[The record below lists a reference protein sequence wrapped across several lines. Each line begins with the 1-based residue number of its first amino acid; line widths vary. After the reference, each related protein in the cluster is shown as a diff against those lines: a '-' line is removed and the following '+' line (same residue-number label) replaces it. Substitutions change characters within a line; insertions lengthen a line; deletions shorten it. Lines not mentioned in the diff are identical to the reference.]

1 MAPAWSRLP
10 TPLPAVPASFESAH
24 SPLSAHATLVR
35 QLERVTRLH
44 ADRAANPVLAQGL
57 ARIASWQARRLARTY
72 EDLAAQ
78 ARYADAVRFFENDL
92 YGGTAFAER
101 DADLLRVVPMLS
113 RMLPERVVATVAQ
126 ASELNALSQELDQA
140 LLARLPSGAAI
151 TVASYCRAYRGSDNG
166 PARLRQIEL
175 IGEVG
180 AALDVYVG
188 KPLIGTALSMMRR
201 PARMA
206 GFAALQDFL
215 ERGFAAFRKMR
226 GAAEF
231 LSTIDRRERALMERI
246 FAGDD
251 APFAD
256 PFAGAQAAP

>member
-1 MAPAWSRLP
+1 
-10 TPLPAVPASFESAH
+10 VPAPFESAH
-24 SPLSAHATLVR
+24 SAPSAQAKLV
-35 QLERVTRLH
+35 LEMQRVTRLH
-44 ADRAANPVLAQGL
+44 AERAANPALAQGL
-57 ARIASWQARRLARTY
+57 ARIASWQAKRLASTY

-78 ARYADAVRFFENDL
+78 ARYADAVLFFENDL
-92 YGGTAFAER
+92 YGGAVFAQR

-140 LLARLPSGAAI
+140 LLARLPGSEAI
-151 TVASYCRAYRGSDNG
+151 SVADYCRAYRESDNR
-166 PARLRQIEL
+166 PARARQIEL

-226 GAAEF
+226 GATEF

-251 APFAD
+251 APFGD
-256 PFAGAQAAP
+256 PLEPLAAAR